1 MSLCAVGEDLREE
14 SGWPL
19 DVEDIEASAF
29 GIVHPFGL
37 FVDDFE
43 VRESVEDLSRR
54 RRDDVGPQP
63 THAVVVDDEIT
74 AWHRT

>member
-14 SGWPL
+14 PGWPL

-37 FVDDFE
+37 FEDDFE
-43 VRESVEDLSRR
+43 FRERLVDLSRR
-54 RRDDVGPQP
+54 RR
-63 THAVVVDDEIT
+63 E
-74 AWHRT
+74 